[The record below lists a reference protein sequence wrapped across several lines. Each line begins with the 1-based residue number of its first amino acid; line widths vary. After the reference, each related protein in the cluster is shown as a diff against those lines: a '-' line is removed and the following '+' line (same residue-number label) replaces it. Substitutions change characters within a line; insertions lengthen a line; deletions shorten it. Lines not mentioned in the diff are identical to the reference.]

1 MKRWWR
7 KAKRLLQANY
17 QLLQDWYLERDRLRQ
32 IRRREELGDL

>member
-1 MKRWWR
+1 VKRWLK
-7 KAKRLLQANY
+7 KAKAFLQANY